1 MKKMLIYSGILILMI
16 GILGGMFF
24 VFKPEQELADELT
37 LYNWEDYLAEGVLED
52 FEAEF
57 GVKVNEVYF
66 EDESVVLAEL
76 EKNPNKYDLVVAGD
90 PIIKEMVAL
99 DLLAP
104 LDKRNIPNL
113 KNVDEKCVMEG
124 FEKYLAPYLWGTTGL
139 AINTKYVPEDT
150 DSWGVLWDEKYAGK
164 IGLLNNPEE
173 VVAMASRYI
182 GLPVIPQSVSDF
194 KKVEKFLLIQK
205 PLVKGYFEYLDMR
218 DDLISEELWAAQMY
232 DGAAKMATL
241 ENPNIKYIIPR
252 EGGSEWIENFV
263 ILKSSKKKYTA
274 EVFINYI
281 LDTEVSAKIAE
292 YQISYSCNAKAM
304 DLLGDEFMEEVSPQS
319 LKFLEYFSDYET
331 SEEVAELEK
340 ELWEKLISGKN

>member
-1 MKKMLIYSGILILMI
+1 
-16 GILGGMFF
+16 
-24 VFKPEQELADELT
+24 
-37 LYNWEDYLAEGVLED
+37 
-52 FEAEF
+52 
-57 GVKVNEVYF
+57 
-66 EDESVVLAEL
+66 
-76 EKNPNKYDLVVAGD
+76 
-90 PIIKEMVAL
+90 
-99 DLLAP
+99 
-104 LDKRNIPNL
+104 
-113 KNVDEKCVMEG
+113 
-124 FEKYLAPYLWGTTGL
+124 
-139 AINTKYVPEDT
+139 
-150 DSWGVLWDEKYAGK
+150 
-164 IGLLNNPEE
+164 
-173 VVAMASRYI
+173 
-182 GLPVIPQSVSDF
+182 
-194 KKVEKFLLIQK
+194 
-205 PLVKGYFEYLDMR
+205 LDMR